1 MGSLKKKK
9 KSLASANNLLDR
21 WVGTEGD
28 KAVASTGGGTWCGIL
43 VRLIEY
49 LLADSTR
56 TRRKKKTFRPSCP
69 RARAFYSHACG
80 WEIKSKSFGI
90 E

>member
-1 MGSLKKKK
+1 MGSLKKK

-56 TRRKKKTFRPSCP
+56 TRRKKKLSVLLA
-69 RARAFYSHACG
+69 RARAPSIPMPVV
-80 WEIKSKSFGI
+80 EK
-90 E
+90 